1 MSASTGESMDSTY
14 RLPIQRGL
22 HREDLVPIEDNHI
35 LCASTDLDMSQ
46 QAASIDFALLRWW
59 WTLVR

>member
-1 MSASTGESMDSTY
+1 MDSTY

-22 HREDLVPIEDNHI
+22 HREDLVNHI